1 MVNSISGVTAAT
13 DTRLA
18 ECWLTTG
25 AFMTGGV
32 DAAHQRPSG
41 APVFARPRV
50 IQGVPGYGCPSA
62 VSGLPQGQPSI
73 QKQYPNMARSAAAT
87 GGVSGSLPPRDP
99 V

>member
-1 MVNSISGVTAAT
+1 MVNSISGVMAAA

-25 AFMTGGV
+25 AFMAGRV

-41 APVFARPRV
+41 ALVIA
-50 IQGVPGYGCPSA
+50 IQGVPGYGCPTA
-62 VSGLPQGQPSI
+62 VSGLPQGQPSV
-73 QKQYPNMARSAAAT
+73 QKQYPNKARSAAAI
-87 GGVSGSLPPRDP
+87 GGVSGPLPPRDP